1 MIFCN
6 LNLNRVF
13 TSVLA
18 IGSILGATVAQAQ
31 VTSGSVT
38 TPAALAGAFIGGPGA
53 GSVTVTSSGGG
64 LGTLTATPF
73 ALPVF
78 GTPKNIQFTA
88 TGDIFQFNNLPAS
101 GTGIV
106 TGLTSTVNF
115 VVDPGAV
122 AIGPL
127 NFSTEYSYDADI
139 LILGLDGTR
148 VTYNPTG
155 APTFSFGGSL
165 YRVDLNAT
173 QASSQ
178 GTPTTLS
185 NNTITGSIT
194 NLTSNVAPEPGTLA
208 FISIGGT
215 LVLVRRRKH

>member
-1 MIFCN
+1 MIFRN

-13 TSVLA
+13 PSVLA
-18 IGSILGATVAQAQ
+18 IGSILGATAAQAQ
-31 VTSGSVT
+31 VTSGSIT

-73 ALPVF
+73 ALPAF
-78 GTPKNIQFTA
+78 GTPINIQFTA
-88 TGDIFQFNNLPAS
+88 TNDLFQFNNLPAS

-106 TGLTSTVNF
+106 TGLNSTVNF
-115 VVDPGAV
+115 VVNPGAV

-127 NFSTEYSYDADI
+127 NFTTEYSYDADATVV
-139 LILGLDGTR
+139 GLDGTR
-148 VTYNPTG
+148 VTYNPTTTQ
-155 APTFSFGGSL
+155 TFSFGGSL
-165 YRVDLNAT
+165 YQVNIGAT

-178 GTPTTLS
+178 GTPTSLS
-185 NNTITGSIT
+185 NNSIGGTIT
-194 NLTSNVAPEPGTLA
+194 NLTNVAPEPGTLA
-208 FISIGGT
+208 FIALGGT